1 MTGEDWKT
9 HRAAVAKN
17 KLARPEFTD
26 IEADALLAALEASA
40 SAGRV
45 VGMPVPDRAALFRA
59 IAKLKIARAAI
70 APSQAEAE
78 RDKRKR

>member
-1 MTGEDWKT
+1 MTSEDWKT

-26 IEADALLAALEASA
+26 IEADALLEAIGGSVT
-40 SAGRV
+40 G
-45 VGMPVPDRAALFRA
+45 PPALFRA